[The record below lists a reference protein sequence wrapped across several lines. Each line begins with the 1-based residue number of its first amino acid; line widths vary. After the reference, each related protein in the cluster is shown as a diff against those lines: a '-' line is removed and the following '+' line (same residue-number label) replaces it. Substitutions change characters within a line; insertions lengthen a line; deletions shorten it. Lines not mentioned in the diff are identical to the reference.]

1 MLLIAQM
8 RRASRAARL
17 RLTTP
22 ASPLPS
28 HTDHHPKSPPPPAVT
43 VVAPSPYSASSAY
56 SYSYAYSNTPP
67 PRHAVPPPPPPPLV
81 LPPTEEEDE
90 DEEDD
95 NAVRAHY
102 LYMPPTLPVSG
113 DLLARR
119 RGMSPDRAGAPMAAT
134 GPPPRAW
141 SFAYAF
147 TFRGRRRRLAVQAP
161 AWWPRRGGAAGARR
175 RRRRGELWSAVGRDL
190 GRVMGP
196 AMLVWVMLLWLY

>member
-1 MLLIAQM
+1 MLLIAQT

-17 RLTTP
+17 HLTTP
-22 ASPLPS
+22 VSPLPS
-28 HTDHHPKSPPPPAVT
+28 HADPPKSPLPAAA
-43 VVAPSPYSASSAY
+43 VAPSPYSASSAY

-67 PRHAVPPPPPPPLV
+67 RHAVQPPPPPLV
-81 LPPTEEEDE
+81 LPPTHEEDE

-95 NAVRAHY
+95 AVRAHY
-102 LYMPPTLPVSG
+102 LYMSPTPPVPG
-113 DLLARR
+113 DVLARR
-119 RGMSPDRAGAPMAAT
+119 RGGSPDRAGAPMAAT

-141 SFAYAF
+141 SFAYTF

-161 AWWPRRGGAAGARR
+161 TWWPRRGGAVGARR